1 MLPEA
6 GAQRGG
12 VSVRL
17 VLGLLIVALGGIFL
31 AGNLG
36 WLESREL
43 LHQFWPTAFVVVG
56 LVVLFQPGCG
66 PARWWGLV
74 WIVAGAWIWAD
85 RKGWIQVDFWEV
97 FFPAVLLLVGGSLVW
112 RSLAGG
118 RARPAARPPGDDP
131 EAYLRSFAV
140 MAGNELRSVSR
151 GFRGA
156 DLGAFMGAV
165 VLDLTSSKMEGDQA
179 VIDTYALWGGI
190 EIRVP
195 PDWMVTGKVFPLM
208 GAFEDK
214 TRPASGEPAKH
225 LVVRGVVVMGGIEV
239 KN

>member
-1 MLPEA
+1 MSPEA
-6 GAQRGG
+6 RDQRGG
-12 VSVRL
+12 ISVRL

-43 LHQFWPTAFVVVG
+43 LHWFWPIAFVVVG
-56 LVVLFQPGCG
+56 LVVLLQPGGG
-66 PARWWGLV
+66 PTRWWGLV
-74 WIVAGAWIWAD
+74 WILAGAWIWAD
-85 RKGWIQVDFWEV
+85 RAGWVEVDFWEV

-112 RSLAGG
+112 RALAGG
-118 RARPAARPPGDDP
+118 RAAPVARSDGDP
-131 EAYLRSFAV
+131 EAYLHSFAL

-151 GFRGA
+151 SFRGA

-214 TRPASGEPAKH
+214 TRPAAGEPAKH

>member
-1 MLPEA
+1 MRRDARDP
-6 GAQRGG
+6 RG
-12 VSVRL
+12 SNALRL
-17 VLGLLIVALGGIFL
+17 VLGLLVVALGAIFL

-36 WLESREL
+36 WVDSEVL
-43 LHQFWPTAFVVVG
+43 LRLFWPAAFVIVG
-56 LVVLFQPGCG
+56 LVVLLLPGCG
-66 PARWWGLV
+66 PSRWWGLV

-85 RKGWIQVDFWEV
+85 RAGWIEVDFWEV
-97 FFPAVLLLVGGSLVW
+97 FFPAVLLLAGGRLVW
-112 RSLAGG
+112 RSVAGR
-118 RARPAARPPGDDP
+118 RASPVPTSGDDP

-151 GFRGA
+151 SFHGA

-165 VLDLTSSKMEGDQA
+165 VLDLTSSKMEGEEA
-179 VIDTYALWGGI
+179 VIESYALWGGI

-195 PDWMVTGKVFPLM
+195 PDWQVTGKVFPLM
-208 GAFEDK
+208 AAFEDK
-214 TRPASGEPAKH
+214 TRPPAGEPAKR